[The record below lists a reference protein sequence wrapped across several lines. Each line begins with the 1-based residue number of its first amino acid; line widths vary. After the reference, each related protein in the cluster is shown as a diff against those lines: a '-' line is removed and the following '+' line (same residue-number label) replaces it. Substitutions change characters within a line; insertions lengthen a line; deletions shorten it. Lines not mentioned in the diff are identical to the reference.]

1 MIYIFLADG
10 FEEIEAIAPRDILK
24 RGGVEV
30 VTVGVT
36 GEMVTSASGLQI
48 KTDTEIENVDI
59 DNLEGIILPGGM
71 PGTTNLKNNQKLLD
85 IIKYCFENKLL
96 IGAICAAPSILG
108 EMGVLQGKIACCYPG
123 FEKYLKGAS
132 VSGESVAIDQNI
144 ITSKGPGTAMNFG
157 FALLSYLKG
166 KESSDSA
173 KSGMIYKG

>member
-10 FEEIEAIAPRDILK
+10 FEEIEAIVPRDILK

-30 VTVGVT
+30 LTVGVT
-36 GEMVTSASGLQI
+36 GGVVESAYGLKI
-48 KTDTEIENVDI
+48 NPDITIENIDI

-85 IIKYCFENKLL
+85 IVKYSFENKLL
-96 IGAICAAPSILG
+96 MGAICAAPSILG
-108 EMGVLQGKIACCYPG
+108 EMGILQGKTACCYPG
-123 FEKYLKGAS
+123 FEKHLKGAS
-132 VSGESVAIDQNI
+132 VSNESVAIDQNI